1 MFPITRFANV
11 FKLGS
16 EQNYRTAIN
25 WRLKAHDDRGI
36 TETEHF
42 GRVLSVFV
50 WRQLRKIVFYRD
62 IVSLTCSLHEI
73 RFTDSLR
80 RVAAFHV
87 TMGKIFASVVWV
99 EEKKKKFCARERKR
113 SAENSDGV
121 DVQGCDCES
130 TFGWLP
136 HVHNPPCRRPPRAL
150 NFSQMKR
157 ASDAEATLE
166 NFHSTLSRLKLHHSQ
181 RSPFGFEKLCKQIN
195 RSMNAKWRRGGCGWT
210 EKLSSCITQE
220 SLFTLPYTHLEF
232 QFRSFSRLCFIST
245 TFMAAKPH
253 TKAQLINAE
262 PQKAAVKLR
271 SVITQARKVLA

>member
-50 WRQLRKIVFYRD
+50 RRQLRKIVFYRD

-99 EEKKKKFCARERKR
+99 EKEEKVLRPRE
-113 SAENSDGV
+113 EI
-121 DVQGCDCES
+121 
-130 TFGWLP
+130 L
-136 HVHNPPCRRPPRAL
+136 CREFRQRGFSGLRLQIRFRAATPRAQPSSPSPELFTDETRLRPPKPL
-150 NFSQMKR
+150 
-157 ASDAEATLE
+157 
-166 NFHSTLSRLKLHHSQ
+166 STLSRLKLHHSP
-181 RSPFGFEKLCKQIN
+181 RSSFGFEKLCKQIN

-220 SLFTLPYTHLEF
+220 SLLTLPYTHLEF
-232 QFRSFSRLCFIST
+232 QFHSFSRLFYLDDLYGC
-245 TFMAAKPH
+245 
-253 TKAQLINAE
+253 
-262 PQKAAVKLR
+262 KAAHESAIDKCR
-271 SVITQARKVLA
+271 ATKGGRKVAVCDNTSREGSRTGITRF

>member
-50 WRQLRKIVFYRD
+50 RRQLRKIVFYRD

-99 EEKKKKFCARERKR
+99 GKRRKSSAPERESLWREFR
-113 SAENSDGV
+113 RR
-121 DVQGCDCES
+121 GCS
-130 TFGWLP
+130 GLRLRINFWVAAP
-136 HVHNPPCRRPPRAL
+136 RAQPPCRLPAPAL

-166 NFHSTLSRLKLHHSQ
+166 NFHSALSRLKLHHSQ

-253 TKAQLINAE
+253 TKAQLINVE

-271 SVITQARKVLA
+271 SVITQAGKVLA

>member
-1 MFPITRFANV
+1 MIIHARNPVPQAILEKLFPITRFTNV

-50 WRQLRKIVFYRD
+50 RRQLRKIVFYRD

-73 RFTDSLR
+73 QFTDSLR

-87 TMGKIFASVVWV
+87 TMGKIRFGCVGG
-99 EEKKKKFCARERKR
+99 KKKKRFCARERKF

-121 DVQGCDCES
+121 DVQGCDCGS
-130 TFGWLP
+130 AFGLP
-136 HVHNPPCRRPPRAL
+136 PPVCNPPCRHQPHAL

-157 ASDAEATLE
+157 ASDRRSYSREFSLGALATKIASLSALA
-166 NFHSTLSRLKLHHSQ
+166 FRVWKTL
-181 RSPFGFEKLCKQIN
+181 
-195 RSMNAKWRRGGCGWT
+195 
-210 EKLSSCITQE
+210 
-220 SLFTLPYTHLEF
+220 
-232 QFRSFSRLCFIST
+232 
-245 TFMAAKPH
+245 
-253 TKAQLINAE
+253 
-262 PQKAAVKLR
+262 
-271 SVITQARKVLA
+271 